1 MLFSTAL
8 VALNTRD
15 TVHTFFYLFLFFFMN
30 IEHGA
35 VCWEN
40 EASLVI
46 APNCFFQRS
55 QSDFVILFSKPWDWV
70 SWLQLSTQTVVQV
83 RKYVRWLS
91 LPQVIDLSFQFI
103 SIHLSLSLSISLS
116 GKSFPSECNH
126 IARRFVILVFLLHQ
140 HFFLSSVRLS
150 VGLSLLL
157 SVALSNFS
165 RSPVSASVRQTVS
178 TSVHRHVSTSVRRH
192 VYCTSVRLSL
202 PQPLSLSV
210 AVSTVVRLTVYYGLW
225 RSPSIWL
232 C

>member
-1 MLFSTAL
+1 
-8 VALNTRD
+8 
-15 TVHTFFYLFLFFFMN
+15 MN

-55 QSDFVILFSKPWDWV
+55 QSDFVILFSKPWVWV

-157 SVALSNFS
+157 SVGPTVYFCPSVP
-165 RSPVSASVRQTVS
+165 RS
-178 TSVHRHVSTSVRRH
+178 
-192 VYCTSVRLSL
+192 SVRLSHCL
-202 PQPLSLSV
+202 FLSVWLSLFLTILQFHCFYQKNFVFINRTALFYPIAIISPICLSVSLCLSPISLPLSPPSLP
-210 AVSTVVRLTVYYGLW
+210 LTLGCTHMQKCLW
-225 RSPSIWL
+225 S
-232 C
+232 